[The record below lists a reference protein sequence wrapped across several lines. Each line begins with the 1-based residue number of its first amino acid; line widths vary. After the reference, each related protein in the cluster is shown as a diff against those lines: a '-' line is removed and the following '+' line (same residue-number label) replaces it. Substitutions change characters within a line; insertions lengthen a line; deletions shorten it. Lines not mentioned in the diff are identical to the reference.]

1 MIQKMSIDVRVGT
14 APFVRRRGDRIALR
28 PCGEAAEH
36 DATAAEPADPIA
48 GAGSGCS
55 AFHSDQPFGPTD
67 ARGAGFSGGGGS
79 QLQQSEAAKQAARRA
94 AQTNS
99 GSVTVGFIGATTY
112 GFLPRLVTK
121 ARIELPN
128 IDLTFREMT
137 TAEQIDALVFGR
149 IDLGLAR
156 PIADQREIVSACV
169 MREHLAL
176 ALPLD
181 HPLAVRRRPELAQ
194 IDGEPFIMYSS
205 EGRYMNEL
213 LTGAFRSAGIQPLYV
228 QQMSQRGDPVPGK
241 PGMGMAIVPEEPAT
255 PASTTSSFA
264 QFSWGQG
271 LWRNCM
277 PSGCRTTA
285 TTRCQRARDPIERP

>member
-1 MIQKMSIDVRVGT
+1 MFELGQLRSFVAVATELHFGRAAKRLNMTQPPLSRQIQLLEQDLDVQLFIRTSRSVQLTPAGR
-14 APFVRRRGDRIALR
+14 AFLV
-28 PCGEAAEH
+28 EAR
-36 DATAAEPADPIA
+36 
-48 GAGSGCS
+48 SL
-55 AFHSDQPFGPTD
+55 
-67 ARGAGFSGGGGS
+67 
-79 QLQQSEAAKQAARRA
+79 LQQSEAAKQAARRA
-94 AQTNS
+94 ARTNS

-121 ARIELPN
+121 ARTELPN

-137 TAEQIDALVFGR
+137 TAEQIDALAFGR

-228 QQMSQRGDPVPGK
+228 QQMSHAQAILSLVST
-241 PGMGMAIVPEEPAT
+241 GMGMAIVPEETRNACFDNVVFRPIQLGPGVAAELHAVWLPNNRNPALS
-255 PASTTSSFA
+255 A
-264 QFSWGQG
+264 
-271 LWRNCM
+271 L
-277 PSGCRTTA
+277 
-285 TTRCQRARDPIERP
+285 RDLIERL